1 MDKYL
6 QKYIKYKQKYIGLK
20 DNLQDGGSNII
31 SVKSIKN
38 ALVNIEEESYSILKM
53 NLTESN
59 KQVIQSIKIASGK
72 EFDFYGNIDDLIDNK
87 NNDIS
92 RLFEYFSLI
101 GTNTEDLIKD
111 FIKIIKN
118 LVKTLSLGYNKKY
131 CWMTIRSS
139 KPNNLY
145 VIPRWH
151 CDGKYFKSDMYPG
164 LQTKFVTVFK
174 GPGTLLIESNE
185 QAKQIYNNYLSESF
199 KNTKPSINEI
209 EGRKKLDEELTDSNI
224 KKIQISN
231 GEGLIFLAGHKNCTI
246 HSEPNITEP
255 RMFLSIVFA
264 DEVNIMDWRDRKTSK
279 M

>member
-131 CWMTIRSS
+131 VSNDT
-139 KPNNLY
+139 
-145 VIPRWH
+145 
-151 CDGKYFKSDMYPG
+151 
-164 LQTKFVTVFK
+164 QT
-174 GPGTLLIESNE
+174 
-185 QAKQIYNNYLSESF
+185 
-199 KNTKPSINEI
+199 
-209 EGRKKLDEELTDSNI
+209 D
-224 KKIQISN
+224 
-231 GEGLIFLAGHKNCTI
+231 
-246 HSEPNITEP
+246 
-255 RMFLSIVFA
+255 
-264 DEVNIMDWRDRKTSK
+264 NIM
-279 M
+279 

>member
-1 MDKYL
+1 MDKFL

-38 ALVNIEEESYSILKM
+38 ALANIEEESYSILKM

-59 KQVIQSIKIASGK
+59 KKVIKKIKIVDGK
-72 EFDFYGNIDDLIDNK
+72 TFNFYGNIDDLIDNK

-92 RLFEYFSLI
+92 RLFEYFNLI
-101 GTNTEDLIKD
+101 CTNTEDLIKD
-111 FIKIIKN
+111 LIKIIKN

-139 KPNNLY
+139 KPTKSY

-151 CDGKYFKSDMYPG
+151 CDGKYFKSDKYPG
-164 LQTKFVTVFK
+164 LQTKFVIVLK

-185 QAKQIYNNYLSESF
+185 QAKQIYNNYFTES
-199 KNTKPSINEI
+199 SLDEM
-209 EGRKKLDEELTDSNI
+209 EVRKKLDEEFTDSNC

-231 GEGLIFLAGHKNCTI
+231 EEGLIFLAGHKNCTI

-264 DEVNIMDWRDRKTSK
+264 DEANIMDWRDKKTK
-279 M
+279 

>member
-38 ALVNIEEESYSILKM
+38 ALANIEEESYSILKI

-59 KQVIQSIKIASGK
+59 KKVIKKIKIENGK
-72 EFDFYGNIDDLIDNK
+72 TFNFNGNIDDLIDNK

-92 RLFEYFSLI
+92 RLFEYFNLI
-101 GTNTEDLIKD
+101 CSNTEDLIKD
-111 FIKIIKN
+111 LIKIIKN

-139 KPNNLY
+139 NPTKSY

-151 CDGKYFKSDMYPG
+151 CDGKYFKSDKYPG
-164 LQTKFVTVFK
+164 LQTKFVIVLK
-174 GPGTLLIESNE
+174 GPGTLLLESNE
-185 QAKQIYNNYLSESF
+185 QAKQIYNNYFTES
-199 KNTKPSINEI
+199 SLDEM
-209 EGRKKLDEELTDSNI
+209 EVRKKLDEEFTDSNC

-231 GEGLIFLAGHKNCTI
+231 DEGLIFLAGHKNCTI

-264 DEVNIMDWRDRKTSK
+264 DEVNIMDSRDRQNK
-279 M
+279 